1 MQFLRRHA
9 RIISAIV
16 LSELD
21 LTLALCGALLTLLP
35 IGRSE
40 RANRG
45 SADPTKPGAYD
56 FWPALTPVPRPEQ
69 FRRDQATEL
78 IVETAAKA
86 VIAPDEITRSLQDRG
101 NTDRGN
107 TPGKPN
113 S

>member
-40 RANRG
+40 RAKQR
-45 SADPTKPGAYD
+45 
-56 FWPALTPVPRPEQ
+56 
-69 FRRDQATEL
+69 FRRSDQAWRL
-78 IVETAAKA
+78 
-86 VIAPDEITRSLQDRG
+86 
-101 NTDRGN
+101 
-107 TPGKPN
+107 
-113 S
+113 